1 MDISPIDLINIQLFA
16 SRVIALSQYRK
27 ELSDYLATKMTNVAP
42 NLTTLIGEQVRVT
55 ERERERKRKI
65 VISHALRYGPRLL
78 AAANV

>member
-55 ERERERKRKI
+55 KREREEEKDRHQSCPK
-65 VISHALRYGPRLL
+65 VWC
-78 AAANV
+78 